1 MNKSP
6 LSRLL
11 SPQFSNALGRSLG
24 EEFPLCEN
32 NSVVFHW
39 ADFFETCDDVK
50 NSLAKDPD
58 LKNDFDR
65 LLSKLSRLKSVPVWI
80 RTPEK
85 VIQSSMYSLYE
96 KHILRN
102 SQLEGLDFFGP
113 MEVSLISGTGPFKV
127 MALSEFFHKE
137 TYQQFVLVS
146 LINGELPKRDF
157 RIRFKAKVL
166 MEFGANLE
174 SSTLVNFEQLTKHGI
189 LFQINADTYLKEVCR
204 HPKVKLIIDSK
215 LLGDCIGKDLEDVKH
230 ILSNQ
235 VHNLLYSSRIEDGI
249 EVDISKLHASSS
261 FEFLKDHKKFIFIPF
276 HALTSVDPK
285 GVQRMTQFVD
295 HAQELVRNFY
305 QSKSRA
311 A

>member
-24 EEFPLCEN
+24 EEFPLCDN
-32 NSVVFHW
+32 HSVVFHW
-39 ADFFETCDDVK
+39 ADFFETCDEVK
-50 NSLAKDPD
+50 NSLEKDAE
-58 LKNDFDR
+58 LKGDFNR

-80 RTPEK
+80 RTPGK
-85 VIQSSMYSLYE
+85 VFQSSMFSLYE

-102 SQLEGLDFFGP
+102 SHLEGLDFFGP
-113 MEVSLISGTGPFKV
+113 MEVSLISGTGPFKT

-137 TYQQFVLVS
+137 TYQQFVLVG

-157 RIRFKAKVL
+157 RIRFKAKIL
-166 MEFGANLE
+166 MEYGENLE
-174 SSTLVNFEQLTKHGI
+174 SSTLVSFEQLTKQGI

-204 HPKVKLIIDSK
+204 HPKVNLIIDST
-215 LLGDCIGKDLEDVKH
+215 LLGECLGKDLDEVKH

-235 VHNLLYSSRIEDGI
+235 VHNLLYSSRIEHGI
-249 EVDISKLHASSS
+249 EADISKLHASSS

-276 HALTSVDPK
+276 GALTAVDPE
-285 GVQRMTQFVD
+285 GVKRLIQFVD
-295 HAQELVRNFY
+295 HAQGLVRNFY
-305 QSKSRA
+305 QQKSKA

>member
-1 MNKSP
+1 MKNSS
-6 LSRLL
+6 LNRLL
-11 SPQFSNALGRSLG
+11 SSQFSNDLGRSLG
-24 EEFPLCEN
+24 EELPLCEN
-32 NSVVFHW
+32 QSVVFHW
-39 ADFFETCDDVK
+39 ADFFETCDEVK
-50 NSLAKDPD
+50 NSLETDPD
-58 LKNDFDR
+58 LKSDFNR
-65 LLSKLSRLKSVPVWI
+65 LLSRLSRLKSVPVWI

-102 SQLEGLDFFGP
+102 TQLEGLDFFGP

-137 TYQQFVLVS
+137 TYQQFVLVA
-146 LINGELPKRDF
+146 LLNGDLPKRDF
-157 RIRFKAKVL
+157 RVRFKAKVL
-166 MEFGANLE
+166 MEYGANLE
-174 SSTLVNFEQLTKHGI
+174 SSALVSFEQLTRHGI
-189 LFQINADTYLKEVCR
+189 LFQIDANIYLKEVCR
-204 HPKVKLIIDSK
+204 HPKVKLIIDSH
-215 LLGDCIGKDLEDVKH
+215 LLGDCVGKEFDEVKH

-276 HALTSVDPK
+276 NALMSQDPEGIK
-285 GVQRMTQFVD
+285 RMKDFVD
-295 HAQELVRNFY
+295 HAQYLVRDFY
-305 QSKSRA
+305 QRKSKA